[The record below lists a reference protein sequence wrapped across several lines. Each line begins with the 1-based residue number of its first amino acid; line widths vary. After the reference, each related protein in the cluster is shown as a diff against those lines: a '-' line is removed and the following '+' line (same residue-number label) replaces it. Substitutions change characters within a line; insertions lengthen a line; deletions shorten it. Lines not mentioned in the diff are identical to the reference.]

1 MNSNTNITNN
11 TDNTYETYKYDIT
24 KNDNFIEIKKIYH
37 ISDIHI
43 NLRFRHKE
51 YEEVFKRLYY
61 FLINE
66 KKK

>member
-1 MNSNTNITNN
+1 MNLDLNRDEI
-11 TDNTYETYKYDIT
+11 YKYDIT
-24 KNDNFIEIKKIYH
+24 KNDNFIEIKTYH

-61 FLINE
+61 FLVNE
-66 KKK
+66 KRNI